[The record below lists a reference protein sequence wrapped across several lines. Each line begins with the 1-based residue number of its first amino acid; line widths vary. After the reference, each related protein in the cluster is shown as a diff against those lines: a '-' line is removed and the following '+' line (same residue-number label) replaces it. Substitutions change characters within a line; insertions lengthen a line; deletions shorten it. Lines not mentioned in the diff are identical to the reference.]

1 MACPYKV
8 GELKMSKE
16 INFRL
21 AKQEAISLR
30 QHISQII
37 RLDRQVADS
46 QRDLAAECN
55 ALETA
60 WQNAYR
66 RNLLEMVEQ
75 GRKIVKE
82 DLCIPPAIED
92 GEIKIVIT
100 NEYSVRVVRNG

>member
-1 MACPYKV
+1 MPCSYKV
-8 GELKMSKE
+8 GELQMSKE
-16 INFRL
+16 IDFRL
-21 AKQEAISLR
+21 AKQEVISLR

-37 RLDRQVADS
+37 RLDRQVADL
-46 QRDLAAECN
+46 QKDLAEECN

-92 GEIKIVIT
+92 GEIKIIIT
-100 NEYSVRVVRNG
+100 DEYSVRVVRNG

>member
-1 MACPYKV
+1 
-8 GELKMSKE
+8 MSKE
-16 INFRL
+16 IDFRL

-37 RLDRQVADS
+37 QLDRQVADL
-46 QRDLAAECN
+46 QNDLAAECK
-55 ALETA
+55 ALETT

-75 GRKIVKE
+75 GRKMVKE

-92 GEIKIVIT
+92 GEIKIIIT
-100 NEYSVRVVRNG
+100 DEYSVRVMRNG

>member
-1 MACPYKV
+1 MPCLYKV
-8 GELKMSKE
+8 GELQMSKE

-37 RLDRQVADS
+37 RLDRQVADL

-66 RNLLEMVEQ
+66 RNLLETVEH
-75 GRKIVKE
+75 GRKIAKE

-92 GEIKIVIT
+92 GEIKIIIT
-100 NEYSVRVVRNG
+100 DEHSVRVVRNG